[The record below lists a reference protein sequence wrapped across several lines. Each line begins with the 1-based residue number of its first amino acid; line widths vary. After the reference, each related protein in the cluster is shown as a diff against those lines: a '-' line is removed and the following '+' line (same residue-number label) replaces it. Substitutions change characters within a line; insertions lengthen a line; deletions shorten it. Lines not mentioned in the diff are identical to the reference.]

1 MVWQFWFDVGG
12 TFTDCLARAPDG
24 RTQHRKVLSS
34 SAVQGRVAPASQG
47 DRLVDAQRIEPPGF
61 WTGYQLHL
69 RDGRGQR
76 WPGGVVRD
84 SAAGWLVVTPS
95 PQAPAVASSFA
106 ELAGWA
112 YELVS
117 PEEAPL
123 LAIRLVLGLR
133 LDQPIPPCRV
143 RLGTTRGTNALLTR
157 QGART
162 ALVTTRGLGDLWH
175 IGYQDRPD
183 LFALEIRKAELL
195 VERVAEVHE
204 RLAADGSVLVPLD
217 LDHAEKTLRQ
227 LREEGIQALA
237 ICLMHSTVNP
247 RHEQLLAALAQR
259 LGFAE
264 VSLSSQAAAVRKLV
278 PRGDTCMLDA
288 YLNPVLRRYV
298 AAIAERLPGSDLRL
312 MTSTGGLVRPA
323 SFTGKDSLLSGPAGG
338 VVALARLAQAAGL
351 PRVIGLDMGGTST
364 DVARYDGRL
373 EYPSESH
380 KAGVRLAVPT
390 LAIET
395 VAAGG
400 GSICRY
406 DGIKLVVGPASAGA
420 DPGPACYGRGGPLT
434 ITDCNLLLGRLAV
447 ERFPFPLHPA
457 AAAARLEEIARQVGP
472 TPQPPSAADPQPA
485 SRLPPPPT
493 DPASDAT
500 ARDAAHARTPPAPS
514 GAELLAL
521 AAGFVRIAN
530 LQMAQA
536 IRAISIRQGYDMR
549 DYTLVAF
556 GSAGPQHACA
566 VADELGMRH
575 VLIPAQAG
583 VLSALGI
590 GLAEVRRQRTAG
602 VYAVWDAAGQALAAQ
617 VLAQLAAQV
626 RSDLTAEGVADDA
639 MRLEE
644 CLELRYVGTEAA
656 LSIPRPDDGD
666 YAAAFARE
674 HHERYGYVQPDRPL
688 EVVLARVEGSSQTAV
703 DLPPLTRAKATKV
716 AMPHST
722 QPLWTSQGWQHAGVF
737 LRPRLEEGM
746 SLRGPALIVDDLTT
760 TVLETGW
767 QAEVLAGGGLWL
779 SRHPQEPAAASLPAS
794 LATSIAAHGGA
805 GSAGLVACGPAD
817 PVLLEVF
824 HRHFTAIATQ
834 MGLALRNTAI
844 SVNVKERL
852 DFSCALFTARGELVV
867 NAPHIP
873 VHLGA
878 MSQTVRQ
885 VLADQ
890 PDLRPGDVIVTNDP
904 YRGGSHLPDITV
916 ITPVFDSDLAACLA
930 DDSWA
935 RQAAHAADKAAPPA
949 TLSTSSARPRL
960 VCVVASRAHH
970 AEIGGCVPGSMPPFA
985 RSLAEEGVL
994 LRQVKLIDGGQP
1006 RWDAIRA
1013 LLSGGP
1019 YPSRDVATN
1028 LADLQAQVAANRQG
1042 VRDLAQLVARYS
1054 WPVVAAYMDHLQAAT
1069 EAKTRAALAAL
1080 PPGRRFFRDFLDDGT
1095 PICAAITLEGGMA
1108 TVDFSGTGPVSPGNL
1123 NANPAIVTAAI
1134 LYVLR
1139 LLLREDLPLN
1149 QGMLRPIRCVVP
1161 PGLLNPP
1168 AADRPEACPAVAGGN
1183 VETSQ
1188 RVVDVLLGA
1197 LELCA
1202 ASQGTMNNL
1211 LLGDATFGYY
1221 ETIGGGSG
1229 ATPTADGAD
1238 AVHTHMTNTRITDP
1252 EVLEARYPL
1261 RLLEF
1266 SIRRGSGG
1274 RGRHRGGNGIVRS
1287 LQFLRPLTLSILS
1300 QRRGPYPPYGLAGG
1314 ESGALGENVLQRAD
1328 GTLQRL
1334 PGMAQ
1339 VEVQPGDIVTIRT
1352 PGGGG
1357 WGPPAT

>member
-12 TFTDCLARAPDG
+12 TFTDCLAVAPDG
-24 RTQHRKVLSS
+24 QRQHLKVLSS
-34 SAVQGRVAPASQG
+34 ARVQGQVAPGSRRR
-47 DRLVDAQRIEPPGF
+47 RLHDPCRRQPRGF
-61 WTGYQLHL
+61 WIGYDLWL
-69 RDGRGQR
+69 WDGRGR
-76 WPGGVVRD
+76 RCAGSVVRD
-84 SAAGWLVVTPS
+84 SAPGWLMLDEPEE
-95 PQAPAVASSFA
+95 ASSAALALA
-106 ELAGWA
+106 EQDGAT

-117 PEEAPL
+117 PGEAPL

-133 LDQPIPPCRV
+133 LDEPIPPCRV

-162 ALVTTRGLGDLWH
+162 ALVTTQGLGDLWH

-183 LFALEIRKAELL
+183 LFALEIRKPELL
-195 VERVAEVHE
+195 VQRVVEVRE
-204 RLAADGSVLVPLD
+204 RLAADGSVLLPLD
-217 LDHAEKTLRQ
+217 LDHAAGVLRQ

-237 ICLMHSTVNP
+237 ICLMHSTINP
-247 RHEQLLAALAQR
+247 VHEQR
-259 LGFAE
+259 LGALARRLGFTE

-288 YLNPVLRRYV
+288 YVSPVLRRYV
-298 AAIAERLPGSDLRL
+298 AALEEWLPGSDLRL
-312 MTSTGGLVRPA
+312 MTSAGGLVRPA

-351 PRVIGLDMGGTST
+351 ARVIGLDMGGTST

-373 EYPSESH
+373 ELQSESH

-406 DGIKLVVGPASAGA
+406 DGIKLVAGPDSAGA

-434 ITDCNLLLGRLAV
+434 ITDCNLLLGRLAA
-447 ERFPFPLHPA
+447 ERFPFPLHPSA
-457 AAAARLEEIARQVGP
+457 AEAHLEEIARQIGQ
-472 TPQPPSAADPQPA
+472 PQSDL
-485 SRLPPPPT
+485 LP
-493 DPASDAT
+493 
-500 ARDAAHARTPPAPS
+500 
-514 GAELLAL
+514 L

-530 LQMAQA
+530 LHMAQA

-556 GSAGPQHACA
+556 GSAGPQHACS
-566 VADELGMRH
+566 VAEELGIRQ
-575 VLIPAQAG
+575 VLIPPLAG

-602 VYAVWDAAGQALAAQ
+602 VYAVWDPAGQTLVAQ
-617 VLAQLAAQV
+617 TLAQLAEQV
-626 RSDLTAEGVADDA
+626 RADLRAEGVAEEA
-639 MRLEE
+639 LQLEE
-644 CLELRYVGTEAA
+644 CLDLRYVGTETA
-656 LSIPRPDDGD
+656 LSIPRPEDGD

-674 HHERYGYVQPDRPL
+674 HQQRYGYQQQGRPL
-688 EVVLARVEGSSQTAV
+688 EVVLARVTGCGQTPA
-703 DLPPLTRAKATKV
+703 DLPLLVRTATRRSAV
-716 AMPHST
+716 PHHT
-722 QPLWTSQGWQHAGVF
+722 QPLWTAQGWQPAGVF
-737 LRPRLEEGM
+737 LREALEAGM
-746 SLRGPALIVDDLTT
+746 TLPGPALIVEDLTT
-760 TVLETGW
+760 TVLEPGW
-767 QAEVLAGGGLWL
+767 QADVLSGGGLWL
-779 SRHPQEPAAASLPAS
+779 TRSSEDASLRDPALPTAAAAGS
-794 LATSIAAHGGA
+794 GGA
-805 GSAGLVACGPAD
+805 GTGDQVISSCFAD

-834 MGLALRNTAI
+834 MGLTLRNTAR

-878 MSQTVRQ
+878 MSQTVQQ

-890 PDLRPGDVIVTNDP
+890 ADLRPGDVVVTNDP

-916 ITPVFDSDLAACLA
+916 ITPVFDRDLAACLA
-930 DDSWA
+930 ESGAA
-935 RQAAHAADKAAPPA
+935 RDALACGSIDAR
-949 TLSTSSARPRL
+949 STYETTSDPTRPRL
-960 VCVVASRAHH
+960 LCFVASRAHH
-970 AEIGGCVPGSMPPFA
+970 AEIGGSVPSSMPPFA
-985 RSLAEEGVL
+985 RRLAEEGVL
-994 LRQVKLIDGGQP
+994 LPQVKLIDGGRP
-1006 RWDAIRA
+1006 RWEAIRA
-1013 LLSGGP
+1013 LLTGGP
-1019 YPSRDVATN
+1019 YPSRDVETN
-1028 LADLQAQVAANRQG
+1028 LADLRAQVAANRQG
-1042 VRDLAQLVARYS
+1042 VRDLAQLAARYS
-1054 WPVVAAYMDHLQAAT
+1054 WPVVAASMDQLQAAT

-1080 PPGRRFFRDFLDDGT
+1080 PRGLRAFRDFLDDGT
-1095 PICAAITLEGGMA
+1095 PISVAILLEGGTA
-1108 TVDFSGTGPVSPGNL
+1108 TIDFSGTGPVSPGNL

-1139 LLLREDLPLN
+1139 LLVGEDLPLN
-1149 QGMLRPIRCVVP
+1149 QGMLRPVRCLIP
-1161 PGLLNPP
+1161 PGILNPP
-1168 AADRPEACPAVAGGN
+1168 AAQRPEDCPAVAGGN

-1229 ATPTADGAD
+1229 ATPRADGAD

-1252 EVLEARYPL
+1252 EVLETRYPV

-1274 RGRHRGGNGIVRS
+1274 RGRHRGGDGIVRS
-1287 LQFLRPLTLSILS
+1287 LQFLRPLTVSILS

-1314 ESGALGENVLQRAD
+1314 EPGALGENTLQRA
-1328 GTLQRL
+1328 GGYPQRL
-1334 PGMAQ
+1334 PGLAQ
-1339 VEVQPGDIVTIRT
+1339 VDVQPGDIITIRT

-1357 WGPPAT
+1357 WGLSAT

>member
-323 SFTGKDSLLSGPAGG
+323 SFTGKTDSLLSGPAGG

-447 ERFPFPLHPA
+447 ERFPPGRPDSPA
-457 AAAARLEEIARQVGP
+457 AVGSRPAAGIPIASSAGRPSVRRDRPRCRPCQDAAGPKRSRAARSGGRLCADRELADGAGHPRHLDPPGLRHARLYAGGLRLGR
-472 TPQPPSAADPQPA
+472 TAACLCRGGRAGHAARADPGAGRRAQRA
-485 SRLPPPPT
+485 GDRSGRG
-493 DPASDAT
+493 AT
-500 ARDAAHARTPPAPS
+500 AEDGRGVRGVGCCGAGSGRASAGSACRAGPQRPDGRRRRRRRDAA
-514 GAELLAL
+514 G
-521 AAGFVRIAN
+521 
-530 LQMAQA
+530 
-536 IRAISIRQGYDMR
+536 
-549 DYTLVAF
+549 
-556 GSAGPQHACA
+556 
-566 VADELGMRH
+566 GM
-575 VLIPAQAG
+575 PG
-583 VLSALGI
+583 
-590 GLAEVRRQRTAG
+590 
-602 VYAVWDAAGQALAAQ
+602 
-617 VLAQLAAQV
+617 
-626 RSDLTAEGVADDA
+626 
-639 MRLEE
+639 
-644 CLELRYVGTEAA
+644 
-656 LSIPRPDDGD
+656 
-666 YAAAFARE
+666 
-674 HHERYGYVQPDRPL
+674 
-688 EVVLARVEGSSQTAV
+688 TAV
-703 DLPPLTRAKATKV
+703 
-716 AMPHST
+716 
-722 QPLWTSQGWQHAGVF
+722 
-737 LRPRLEEGM
+737 
-746 SLRGPALIVDDLTT
+746 RGDRSSP
-760 TVLETGW
+760 E
-767 QAEVLAGGGLWL
+767 
-779 SRHPQEPAAASLPAS
+779 H
-794 LATSIAAHGGA
+794 
-805 GSAGLVACGPAD
+805 
-817 PVLLEVF
+817 
-824 HRHFTAIATQ
+824 
-834 MGLALRNTAI
+834 
-844 SVNVKERL
+844 
-852 DFSCALFTARGELVV
+852 
-867 NAPHIP
+867 
-873 VHLGA
+873 
-878 MSQTVRQ
+878 
-885 VLADQ
+885 
-890 PDLRPGDVIVTNDP
+890 
-904 YRGGSHLPDITV
+904 
-916 ITPVFDSDLAACLA
+916 
-930 DDSWA
+930 
-935 RQAAHAADKAAPPA
+935 
-949 TLSTSSARPRL
+949 SSA
-960 VCVVASRAHH
+960 
-970 AEIGGCVPGSMPPFA
+970 
-985 RSLAEEGVL
+985 
-994 LRQVKLIDGGQP
+994 
-1006 RWDAIRA
+1006 
-1013 LLSGGP
+1013 
-1019 YPSRDVATN
+1019 
-1028 LADLQAQVAANRQG
+1028 
-1042 VRDLAQLVARYS
+1042 
-1054 WPVVAAYMDHLQAAT
+1054 
-1069 EAKTRAALAAL
+1069 
-1080 PPGRRFFRDFLDDGT
+1080 
-1095 PICAAITLEGGMA
+1095 
-1108 TVDFSGTGPVSPGNL
+1108 
-1123 NANPAIVTAAI
+1123 
-1134 LYVLR
+1134 
-1139 LLLREDLPLN
+1139 
-1149 QGMLRPIRCVVP
+1149 
-1161 PGLLNPP
+1161 
-1168 AADRPEACPAVAGGN
+1168 
-1183 VETSQ
+1183 
-1188 RVVDVLLGA
+1188 
-1197 LELCA
+1197 
-1202 ASQGTMNNL
+1202 
-1211 LLGDATFGYY
+1211 
-1221 ETIGGGSG
+1221 
-1229 ATPTADGAD
+1229 
-1238 AVHTHMTNTRITDP
+1238 
-1252 EVLEARYPL
+1252 
-1261 RLLEF
+1261 
-1266 SIRRGSGG
+1266 
-1274 RGRHRGGNGIVRS
+1274 
-1287 LQFLRPLTLSILS
+1287 
-1300 QRRGPYPPYGLAGG
+1300 
-1314 ESGALGENVLQRAD
+1314 
-1328 GTLQRL
+1328 
-1334 PGMAQ
+1334 
-1339 VEVQPGDIVTIRT
+1339 
-1352 PGGGG
+1352 
-1357 WGPPAT
+1357 